1 MNLNKKN
8 ILGLSLLEALVS
20 TAIIG
25 IGFIAI
31 LQMTNYS
38 VQSMQ
43 TSGERTKANSMTN
56 LVAEDVIGSRKSST
70 DTHSN
75 FSNYLMANQFN
86 ADVCSATTGS
96 ASADTGKIYGTTEEN
111 THAMKMR
118 KWQALLNNKNYL
130 RFSAERAYQYF
141 VEFKQYSI

>member
-43 TSGERTKANSMTN
+43 TSGERTKANFMTN
-56 LVAEDVIGSRKSST
+56 LVAEDVIGSRKSVSY
-70 DTHSN
+70 TH
-75 FSNYLMANQFN
+75 L
-86 ADVCSATTGS
+86 TLPT
-96 ASADTGKIYGTTEEN
+96 IY
-111 THAMKMR
+111 
-118 KWQALLNNKNYL
+118 
-130 RFSAERAYQYF
+130 S
-141 VEFKQYSI
+141 V

>member
-25 IGFIAI
+25 LGFIAI

-43 TSGERTKANSMTN
+43 TSGERTKANFMTN
-56 LVAEDVIGSRKSST
+56 LV
-70 DTHSN
+70 
-75 FSNYLMANQFN
+75 
-86 ADVCSATTGS
+86 
-96 ASADTGKIYGTTEEN
+96 
-111 THAMKMR
+111 
-118 KWQALLNNKNYL
+118 L
-130 RFSAERAYQYF
+130 RM
-141 VEFKQYSI
+141 